1 MRTDQLANLCHH
13 GRPPWP
19 ASLVAVVFSRDQL
32 PMPGEQGVRAH
43 NGADLPEDPPAQ
55 VFRLG
60 GQANAL
66 IVGASQPPRPELL
79 AEHPILRLE
88 ILDHLALLRLIQPA
102 RATRSNWRGCESG
115 DISAA
120 YQRPERRHPIA
131 SGCSHIP
138 RLDLACRDV
147 DRILGH

>member
-43 NGADLPEDPPAQ
+43 NGADLPEDPPTQ

-66 IVGASQPPRPELL
+66 IVGESQPTRPELL

-88 ILDHLALLRLIQPA
+88 ILDHLALLLVDPA
-102 RATRSNWRGCESG
+102 GQG
-115 DISAA
+115 D
-120 YQRPERRHPIA
+120 
-131 SGCSHIP
+131 
-138 RLDLACRDV
+138 
-147 DRILGH
+147 